1 VSSLLAALQ
10 KREIQSVLFWCT
22 VIWLGVAGGNIY
34 LLPLINPDQLQ
45 NSSLTGIYFFGG
57 AALAAVYYKSHELFP
72 HHGKLMHQVLP
83 AAFFTLLLFVV
94 IYFLNLYFPISAETQ
109 KRIADSGFFF
119 PLFRP
124 DTFLAKFGD
133 ITFQQIVCYG
143 VLKKL
148 KASGLTNKE
157 TLAIFMLGFFLI
169 HLPLVFSLKWYAFFF
184 IVPSIAAGGI
194 FGYLILNMRY
204 GFFKSYA
211 VHFLFYLAV
220 GLYLRM

>member
-1 VSSLLAALQ
+1 MSSLLAALQ

-57 AALAAVYYKSHELFP
+57 AAAAAKYYRAHELFP
-72 HHGKLMHQVLP
+72 HHGKLIHQALP
-83 AAFFTLLLFVV
+83 AAVFTVILFVV
-94 IYFLNLYFPISAETQ
+94 IYYLNVNFPASTEAQ
-109 KRIADSGFFF
+109 KRIVESGFYF

-148 KASGLTNKE
+148 KHSGLSNKD
-157 TLAIFMLGFFLI
+157 TLAIFVTGFFLI
-169 HLPLVFSLKWYAFFF
+169 HLPLVFSLKWYAFYF
-184 IVPSIAAGGI
+184 IVPSLAAGAI
-194 FGYLILNMRY
+194 FGFLILNLRY
-204 GFFKSYA
+204 GFFKSFA